1 MSQGTSAPPKS
12 TNLWRRIQEGAA
24 ANPAVTAIAVYAV
37 VTIAAI
43 VVAYFEIF
51 SVFAFYDDE
60 GTLLITLKAFVHG
73 HALYRDIWSVYG
85 PFYYELF
92 GGFFKLTGLSITTD
106 ASRMIVVLVWAGTSL
121 LFGVGAQ
128 RLTGRLGLGV
138 VAMIAAFSDLVV
150 LAGEPMHPEGL
161 CILLLSAFFL
171 VAASGVNGRVTRA
184 GTICG
189 ALLGALLL
197 TKVNLGIYAIAAVV
211 FAAAVTIEPLHRRG
225 WLRWL
230 IFAAF
235 LAMPLVVLNRDLNLG
250 WVRELL
256 LLEWLAV
263 GTLMIASR
271 PLWPRRGEDDG
282 GTLRWLLAATVG
294 LVVAVVVILVAIL
307 LTGPSPSDLY
317 HGIIKE
323 ALEIRDVL
331 TSQFLFPAP
340 TTLDWGIASAAAAFL
355 ATRLRRAGV
364 GRGTIWP
371 GLLRAAAGLTI
382 LLSVAHIAPLSFGP
396 SASDPVVLP
405 MLLAWV
411 AVIPPAGVAES
422 PYRRLLRVMLPAVA
436 IALTLQV
443 YPVSGSQMG
452 IAAAAFVPIGAL
464 CLGDAVTDLRA
475 WSTAREG
482 TSLQNLGLV
491 LGVVTVALPAMFA
504 LDVLVLPGANNIVN
518 YHDQERLPL
527 PGAELMRLPTPT
539 VEAYVDVVDLLHEHG
554 CSTFVGLPNVP
565 SLYLWSGLEAPL
577 PTIPN
582 AWPYALSRSQQ
593 QMAVREL
600 RASPH
605 PCAFKNEELAA
616 AYLKGLPPPDEP
628 LVNYVEHDFRPIE
641 KVGAFEFMVPKPS
654 ATAG

>member
-1 MSQGTSAPPKS
+1 MSQGTSAPSKS
-12 TNLWRRIQEGAA
+12 LTLWRRIQEGVA
-24 ANPAVTAIAVYAV
+24 ANPTATAIGVYAV
-37 VTIAAI
+37 FSIAAI
-43 VVAYFEIF
+43 VVAYFGIF

-60 GTLLITLKAFVHG
+60 GTLLVTLKAFVHG

-92 GGFFKLTGLSITTD
+92 GAFFKLTGLSITTD
-106 ASRMIVVLVWAGTSL
+106 ASRMIVVLVWVATSL
-121 LFGVGAQ
+121 LLGIGAQ
-128 RLTGRLGLGV
+128 RLTGHLWLGV

-150 LAGEPMHPEGL
+150 LAGEPMHPQGL

-171 VAASGVNGRVTRA
+171 VAASGLGGRVTRA
-184 GTICG
+184 GAWCG
-189 ALLGALLL
+189 VLLAALLL

-211 FAAAVTIEPLHRRG
+211 FAAAITIEPLHRRG

-235 LAMPLVVLNRDLNLG
+235 LAMPLAVLNRDLNLG
-250 WVRELL
+250 WVRELV

-263 GTLMIASR
+263 GAVLIASR
-271 PLWPRRGEDDG
+271 PLWPGGGEDDG

-294 LVVAVVVILVAIL
+294 FVVAALAIIVVILI
-307 LTGPSPSDLY
+307 TGPSPSDLY
-317 HGIIKE
+317 QGIIKD

-331 TSQFLFPAP
+331 ISQFPFPAAA
-340 TTLDWGIASAAAAFL
+340 TLDWAIASAAAAFI
-355 ATRLRRAGV
+355 ATRLRQGGV

-382 LLSVAHIAPLSFGP
+382 LLAVAHIVPLSFGP
-396 SASDPVVLP
+396 SATDPVVLP

-411 AVIPPAGVAES
+411 AVIPPASVDEP

-436 IALTLQV
+436 IGLTLQV

-452 IAAAAFVPIGAL
+452 IAAAGFVPVGAI

-475 WSTAREG
+475 WSAAREG
-482 TSLQNLGLV
+482 VSLQNFGLV
-491 LGVVTVALPAMFA
+491 LGVVAVALPAMFA
-504 LDVLVLPGANNIVN
+504 LDVLVLPGADNIVN
-518 YHDQERLPL
+518 YHDQEKLPL
-527 PGAELMRLPTPT
+527 PGAELMRLPTPQ
-539 VEAYVDVVDLLHEHG
+539 VEAYVDVVDLLHEHD

-565 SLYLWSGLEAPL
+565 SLYLWSELEAPL

-582 AWPYALSRSQQ
+582 AWPYALSHSQQ
-593 QMAVREL
+593 EMAVREL

-605 PCAFKNEELAA
+605 PCAFKNEELAGV
-616 AYLKGLPPPDEP
+616 YLKGVPAPHEP